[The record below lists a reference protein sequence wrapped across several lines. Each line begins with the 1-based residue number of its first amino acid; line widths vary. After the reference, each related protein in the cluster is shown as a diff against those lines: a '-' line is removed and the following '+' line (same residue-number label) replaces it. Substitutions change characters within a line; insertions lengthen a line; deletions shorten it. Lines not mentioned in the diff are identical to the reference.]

1 MTARTRRAENL
12 AMDRGLSDQAAGGA
26 GGGGG
31 GVEEISGL
39 EGIPHGRLHGLN
51 HRVGVRALGDFST

>member
-1 MTARTRRAENL
+1 MTARTRRPENL
-12 AMDRGLSDQAAGGA
+12 AVDRKSSDQAAGGA
-26 GGGGG
+26 DGG